1 MMSNRTDGVCV
12 RARGGKHSISSLTV
26 FGFANTHY
34 AGYAPSTVELFWDLW
49 REGE

>member
-1 MMSNRTDGVCV
+1 M
-12 RARGGKHSISSLTV
+12 I
-26 FGFANTHY
+26 FGFANNHY